1 VSLTGDVINGLLG
14 DLNCAR
20 GRAHTNG
27 RPFVTLSYAQSVDG
41 CIALE
46 SGSPFK
52 LSGPEALQLTH
63 ALRAAHDGILVG
75 IGTVLADDPQLTV
88 RLTAGAN
95 PQPVVVDSHL
105 RTPASARLFDSVQRD
120 GRPAWIATT
129 NGADPVARQLLE
141 ARGARVLRVPA
152 WANGWVD
159 LPALL
164 ATLSEQ
170 GVEHLMVEGG
180 AKIIT
185 SFLRSRLVDY
195 AVITVAPHLL
205 GGLSALAD
213 LSSEHHGGGGK
224 LNGVRPR
231 LGRWASHR
239 LGEDLVL
246 SGEVRWTS
254 E

>member
-1 VSLTGDVINGLLG
+1 
-14 DLNCAR
+14 
-20 GRAHTNG
+20 
-27 RPFVTLSYAQSVDG
+27 
-41 CIALE
+41 
-46 SGSPFK
+46 
-52 LSGPEALQLTH
+52 
-63 ALRAAHDGILVG
+63 
-75 IGTVLADDPQLTV
+75 
-88 RLTAGAN
+88 
-95 PQPVVVDSHL
+95 
-105 RTPASARLFDSVQRD
+105 
-120 GRPAWIATT
+120 
-129 NGADPVARQLLE
+129 
-141 ARGARVLRVPA
+141 
-152 WANGWVD
+152 VD